1 MKTESELTVEAMAVA
16 VEYDPPYLP
25 VGEFPTDPEQLWEVL
40 DEWAERAPAELQHVI
55 QRMGT
60 GGAAVVIEFVTS
72 VAAHIDI
79 PKSVLQMLSVRAD
92 GTEIAEAALA
102 ALGAPRQPQ
111 PLLLVQATADRDTT
125 AMLLPRLVHEL
136 TWPVTEELG
145 VTHLGC
151 TGGTAILDMLSW
163 WVDPQV
169 GATVIIIDQ
178 PQFVATDRVPERL
191 SAVALRFGGTG
202 PLQVLGCGMGGR
214 SGNVD
219 YRFTGPGACG
229 GWLDLHRAL
238 GNPWLRCGDR
248 IVVQS
253 GADDQSG
260 WGLIRCK
267 SVIDGRPVWWR
278 PPVWVTGSG

>member
-16 VEYDPPYLP
+16 VEDGPPYLP
-25 VGEFPTDPEQLWEVL
+25 VGEFPTDPEKLWEVL
-40 DEWAERAPAELQHVI
+40 DEWAERAPAELRQVI
-55 QRMGT
+55 ERMGT
-60 GGAAVVIEFVTS
+60 GWAAVVIEFLSS

-79 PKSVLQMLSVRAD
+79 PKPVLRMLSVRAD

-136 TWPVTEELG
+136 AWPVTEELG

-151 TGGTAILDMLSW
+151 SGGTAILDMLAW
-163 WVDPQV
+163 WVDPRV
-169 GATVIIIDQ
+169 GATVIIVDQ
-178 PQFVATDRVPERL
+178 PQFVAADRLPERL
-191 SAVALRFGGTG
+191 SAVALRFGATG
-202 PLQVLGCGMGGR
+202 PLEVLGCGTEGS

-238 GNPWLRCGDR
+238 GNPRLRGGDR

-253 GADDQSG
+253 RADDQAG

-267 SVIDGRPVWWR
+267 SVIGGRPLWWR
-278 PPVWVTGSG
+278 PPVRVTGSR